1 MRTIDYQ
8 KKRIIICRYLSIS
21 YGKSKILKS
30 LVKEFHS
37 DQNNPYIYKR
47 IKIEKLFPGVLQKK
61 ISKIKVI

>member
-8 KKRIIICRYLSIS
+8 KKRITICRYQNIL

-37 DQNNPYIYKR
+37 DQNNPCIYKR
-47 IKIEKLFPGVLQKK
+47 IKIEKLFPGVLLKK

>member
-8 KKRIIICRYLSIS
+8 KKRIVICRYQNIL

-37 DQNNPYIYKR
+37 DQNNPCIYKR
-47 IKIEKLFPGVLQKK
+47 IKIEKLFPGVLLKK
-61 ISKIKVI
+61 ISKIKAI